1 MLGIFLIAEL
11 LKKDPRLWWFLML
24 PTDICAVAV

>member
-1 MLGIFLIAEL
+1 LIAEV
-11 LKKDPRLWWFLML
+11 LKKDPRLWGFLML